1 MAQRKKSLTGIKPT
15 GTPHLGNIIGAI
27 APALELSKTYD
38 TNYFI
43 ADAHALISI
52 TDPDVL
58 RGYTFDVAATWLS
71 LGLDPQ
77 ESVFYRQSDIAQD
90 FELAWIFNCLTPK
103 GLMNRAHAY
112 KALVDSANEA
122 GEKDPDAKVNMGL
135 YSYPVLMAADIILYS
150 ANVVPVGQDQ
160 KQHVEIARDIAIKFN
175 NLYGNILTV
184 PEPLI
189 EKQTATLPGLD
200 HRKMSKS
207 YNNTISIFCS
217 DDELWNQVK
226 KFTTDSSQPGQ
237 ARDPEKVPL
246 YTWIST
252 VAPADV
258 TKQVADQLRSGDFMW
273 SEMKELFFEQIKE
286 QYGPTRSKFEEL
298 KNNPGFVEKVLVDG
312 AEKAKAQAGPLME
325 QVRKA
330 VGLR

>member
-1 MAQRKKSLTGIKPT
+1 MTRKKSLTGIKPT
-15 GTPHLGNIIGAI
+15 GSPHLGNIIGAI
-27 APALELSKTYD
+27 KPALDLAKTYE

-43 ADAHALISI
+43 ADAHALTTV
-52 TDPDVL
+52 TDAQTL
-58 RGYTFDVAATWLS
+58 RGYTFDVAATWLA

-77 ESVFYRQSDIAQD
+77 ESTFYRQSDIAED
-90 FELAWIFNCLTPK
+90 FELSWIFSCLTPK

-112 KALVDSANEA
+112 KGFVDAATQA
-122 GEKDPDAKVNMGL
+122 GSKDPDAQVNMGL
-135 YSYPVLMAADIILYS
+135 FSYPVLMAADIILYS

-160 KQHVEIARDIAIKFN
+160 KQHVEIARDIAVKFN
-175 NLYGNILTV
+175 NLYGEILTV

-207 YNNTISIFCS
+207 YKNTISIFCT

-226 KFTTDSSQPGQ
+226 KFTTDSGQPGES
-237 ARDPEKVPL
+237 RNPDNVPL

-252 VAPADV
+252 IAPEQVAQEA
-258 TKQVADQLRSGDFMW
+258 ADQLRSGDFMW
-273 SEMKELFFEQIKE
+273 SSMKELFFEQIKE
-286 QYGPTRSKFEEL
+286 QFGTARQRYEEL
-298 KNNPGFVEKVLVDG
+298 RKDPGYVEKVLAEG
-312 AEKAKAQAGPLME
+312 AIKAQEQAGPLME
-325 QVRKA
+325 KVRKA